1 MIARNILT
9 FLFLSSSIF
18 AAETEFK
25 NLEEK
30 ASYLIGRHIGDSLL
44 QDEVEVEVEPLLLGL
59 REALSKIESRFSDE
73 ATEKILSE
81 NYDRLEKKQIEKIKA
96 FAQERLKEVEMF
108 LAKNGKREG
117 VTITDSGLQYEVL
130 SASEGAK
137 PQETDYAIA
146 HLHGT
151 LTNGIVFDSSVER
164 GVPEDFRLDQMISG
178 LGEVLQL
185 MSVGSKW
192 KVYIPPAIGF
202 GEEGSGELIGPNE
215 ILVYEVELLS
225 IRDSKKKDSAPAE
238 N

>member
-1 MIARNILT
+1 M
-9 FLFLSSSIF
+9 
-18 AAETEFK
+18 
-25 NLEEK
+25 
-30 ASYLIGRHIGDSLL
+30 
-44 QDEVEVEVEPLLLGL
+44 
-59 REALSKIESRFSDE
+59 
-73 ATEKILSE
+73 
-81 NYDRLEKKQIEKIKA
+81 
-96 FAQERLKEVEMF
+96 
-108 LAKNGKREG
+108 
-117 VTITDSGLQYEVL
+117 
-130 SASEGAK
+130 
-137 PQETDYAIA
+137 
-146 HLHGT
+146 HGT